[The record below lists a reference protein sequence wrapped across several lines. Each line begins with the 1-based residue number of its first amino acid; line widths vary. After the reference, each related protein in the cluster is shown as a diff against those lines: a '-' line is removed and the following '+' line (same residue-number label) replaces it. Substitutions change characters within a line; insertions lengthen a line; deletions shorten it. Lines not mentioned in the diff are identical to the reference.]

1 MQNLLLLLK
10 EISFNLY
17 WSWNR
22 DAIEIFNEINPDFWN
37 WTGHNPVK
45 FMNEINQS
53 YLLDSINKKISA
65 GKILTVY
72 NDFTNYLN
80 RKKYFEENIT
90 KPINR
95 R

>member
-53 YLLDSINKKISA
+53 YLLDSINKIGRASCRER
-65 GKILTVY
+65 V
-72 NDFTNYLN
+72 
-80 RKKYFEENIT
+80 
-90 KPINR
+90 
-95 R
+95 